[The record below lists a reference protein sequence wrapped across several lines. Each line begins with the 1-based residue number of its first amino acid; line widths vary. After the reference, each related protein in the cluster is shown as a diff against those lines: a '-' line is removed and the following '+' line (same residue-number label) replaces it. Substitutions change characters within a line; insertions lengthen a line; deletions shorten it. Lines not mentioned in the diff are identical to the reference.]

1 MVVVVSLFLV
11 FRTSTCV
18 VGIKIEIERKVEENK
33 KNRSLQG
40 SGALA
45 NRQVLPER
53 CVCVCVRNV
62 SNQEFLKEMEERH
75 S

>member
-1 MVVVVSLFLV
+1 MVVVSLFLV

-18 VGIKIEIERKVEENK
+18 VWIKIEIERKIEENK

-40 SGALA
+40 GGALA

-53 CVCVCVRNV
+53 CVRNV

>member
-1 MVVVVSLFLV
+1 MVVVSLFLV

-18 VGIKIEIERKVEENK
+18 VWIKIEIERKVEENK

-53 CVCVCVRNV
+53 CVCVRNV